1 MGQMIRVFPV
11 SRNFGLC
18 NLFLY
23 IFFVLAI
30 MAFTLPLRVMFFDVF
45 NFLDSEDDDEV
56 ENV

>member
-1 MGQMIRVFPV
+1 MGNIFV
-11 SRNFGLC
+11 
-18 NLFLY
+18 Y
-23 IFFVLAI
+23 IFVSAI